1 MTRFRQRSIPY
12 HTLSMNDDWEMLF
25 FMQHHGVPTRL
36 LDWTENPL
44 VALHFALMTAPSRQL
59 SSGRRAFPHSA
70 AVWML
75 DPVAWNLHAL
85 RHQGF
90 DGAVLTPEDEELKAY
105 KPTPEL
111 TSQRS
116 LPVALYGAHNSPRIV
131 AQQGVFTIFGGN
143 RATME
148 SVFASELFPVKS
160 LLRIEI
166 RRSAIAPMKRSL
178 LNHGVTESVV
188 FPDLMG
194 LARETR
200 RLFGFEE

>member
-1 MTRFRQRSIPY
+1 
-12 HTLSMNDDWEMLF
+12 
-25 FMQHHGVPTRL
+25 
-36 LDWTENPL
+36 
-44 VALHFALMTAPSRQL
+44 
-59 SSGRRAFPHSA
+59 
-70 AVWML
+70 ML